1 MHLQHV
7 QKDLVLSVRIKNATV
22 SWKCISIANLQ
33 RWHKGS
39 HQLHQTE
46 ASDQRHPW
54 LDTHLVPLVH
64 GYKKKSAKTIPHTE
78 VQTAEEL
85 VLFETQGAILVK
97 LVSDFVFG
105 KLRSP
110 HFGKVGFDFGQS
122 QGLMLVN
129 SRLNWRNS
137 RLNLS
142 KVKVWFWQGQG
153 WIWAKSRSDFG
164 KFKAEFGRLSNSMLN
179 LRNSRL
185 NLVKSGLDL
194 QRFVGWFI
202 PYDD

>member
-7 QKDLVLSVRIKNATV
+7 QKNLVLSVRITNATV

-78 VQTAEEL
+78 VPTAEEL
-85 VLFETQGAILVK
+85 SLFKSGCDFGQSQGLILVK
-97 LVSDFVFG
+97 SG
-105 KLRSP
+105 C
-110 HFGKVGFDFGQS
+110 DFGQS

>member
-7 QKDLVLSVRIKNATV
+7 QKNLVLSVRITNATV

-78 VQTAEEL
+78 VPTAEEL
-85 VLFETQGAILVK
+85 SLFKSGC
-97 LVSDFVFG
+97 
-105 KLRSP
+105 
-110 HFGKVGFDFGQS
+110 DFGQS
-122 QGLMLVN
+122 QGLILI
-129 SRLNWRNS
+129 LG
-137 RLNLS
+137 
-142 KVKVWFWQGQG
+142 KVKVWFWESRCLILDKVKVWCWWIQGWIGGIQG
-153 WIWAKSRSDFG
+153 WIWAKSRCGFG
-164 KFKAEFGRLSNSMLN
+164 KGKAEFGQSQGPILV
-179 LRNSRL
+179 NSRL
-185 NLVKSGLDL
+185 NLVGC
-194 QRFVGWFI
+194 QIQCWIWGIQGWI
-202 PYDD
+202 W

>member
-7 QKDLVLSVRIKNATV
+7 QKNLVLSVRITNATV

-46 ASDQRHPW
+46 ASDQRHAWHALGAFGAW
-54 LDTHLVPLVH
+54 LQKEECQDYPPHWSPDCRRTLIVQIRVWFWA
-64 GYKKKSAKTIPHTE
+64 KSRSDFDFG
-78 VQTAEEL
+78 QS
-85 VLFETQGAILVK
+85 QGLILVK
-97 LVSDFVFG
+97 SG
-105 KLRSP
+105 C
-110 HFGKVGFDFGQS
+110 DFGQS

-153 WIWAKSRSDFG
+153 WSWAKSRSD
-164 KFKAEFGRLSNSMLN
+164 
-179 LRNSRL
+179 
-185 NLVKSGLDL
+185 
-194 QRFVGWFI
+194 W
-202 PYDD
+202 

>member
-1 MHLQHV
+1 MARRLPSTSSNWSQWPAPSMAWHALGAFGAWLQKEECQDYPPHWSPDCRRTLIV
-7 QKDLVLSVRIKNATV
+7 QIRVWFWA
-22 SWKCISIANLQ
+22 
-33 RWHKGS
+33 
-39 HQLHQTE
+39 
-46 ASDQRHPW
+46 
-54 LDTHLVPLVH
+54 
-64 GYKKKSAKTIPHTE
+64 KSR
-78 VQTAEEL
+78 
-85 VLFETQGAILVK
+85 
-97 LVSDFVFG
+97 SDFDFG
-105 KLRSP
+105 QSQGLIL
-110 HFGKVGFDFGQS
+110 GKSVSDFGQS